1 MTRGFGESRR
11 GALQSGPFD
20 HGMITGRTRFTQNG
34 SSDPPSGGE
43 GAPPRQR
50 PPCPATG
57 GGRKEVGLLPPLG
70 ARRTPHRRWQRRAA
84 RSVLLAVILMP
95 LTVLSTGSLTAQAT
109 PTASRLEEQL
119 DQLNRESDQLV
130 EQYNQSNEALKRIRR
145 SLEGL
150 RAQASGAEADVRKLQ
165 AVLGARASAAYVQG
179 AGSAVAAVLG
189 SDDPAAAIARVQ
201 VLELL
206 AANDGDL
213 MDQLGVAGKALG
225 ERQRDLVAA
234 ERSQAAEVD
243 RLAAKKAEVERAAD
257 KTRALLARMRAADR
271 PSTPSRPSDPVA
283 PPPSGGGG
291 GGSGSAAAVVVAYA
305 RAQVGKPYCYGGS
318 GPGCF
323 DCSGLTLMA
332 WRQARVSLPHSS
344 AAQYNVGRRI
354 SAGELQP
361 GDLIFYYSPI
371 SHVSVYI
378 GGGQRISAT
387 HTGDYVRVQSLGS
400 SIVGYARPN
409 G

>member
-1 MTRGFGESRR
+1 ML
-11 GALQSGPFD
+11 AA
-20 HGMITGRTRFTQNG
+20 I
-34 SSDPPSGGE
+34 
-43 GAPPRQR
+43 
-50 PPCPATG
+50 
-57 GGRKEVGLLPPLG
+57 LLP
-70 ARRTPHRRWQRRAA
+70 
-84 RSVLLAVILMP
+84 
-95 LTVLSTGSLTAQAT
+95 LTLLSTGSNTTALAT
-109 PTASRLEEQL
+109 PASPARLEDQL
-119 DQLNRESDQLV
+119 DQLNREADQLV
-130 EQYNQSNEALKRIRR
+130 EQYNQSNEALARIKR
-145 SLEGL
+145 SLKGL
-150 RAQASGAEADVRKLQ
+150 RGQANVAEEDLRKLR

-201 VLELL
+201 VLDLL
-206 AANDGDL
+206 AAHDGDL
-213 MDQLGVAGKALG
+213 MDQLGVAGKSYD
-225 ERQRDLVAA
+225 ERHRNLVAA
-234 ERSQAAEVD
+234 EKAQAAEVD

-257 KTRALLARMRAADR
+257 KTRALLARMRAVDR
-271 PSTPSRPSDPVA
+271 PAAPSQPSGPVA

-291 GGSGSAAAVVVAYA
+291 GGGGTGSAAAVVAYA

-323 DCSGLTLMA
+323 DCSGLTMMA
-332 WRQARVSLPHSS
+332 WRQAGVSLPHSS
-344 AAQYNVGRRI
+344 ASQYNVGRRI
-354 SAGELQP
+354 SASELQP

>member
-1 MTRGFGESRR
+1 M
-11 GALQSGPFD
+11 
-20 HGMITGRTRFTQNG
+20 
-34 SSDPPSGGE
+34 
-43 GAPPRQR
+43 
-50 PPCPATG
+50 
-57 GGRKEVGLLPPLG
+57 PPLG
-70 ARRTPHRRWQRRAA
+70 ARRPPHRRWPRRAV
-84 RSVLLAVILMP
+84 RSVLLAAILVP
-95 LTVLSTGSLTAQAT
+95 LTVLSTGPTTAQAT
-109 PTASRLEEQL
+109 PTSSARLEDQL
-119 DQLNRESDQLV
+119 DQLNREADQLV

-150 RAQASGAEADVRKLQ
+150 ETQASGAEADVRKLK

-206 AANDGDL
+206 ATNDGDL
-213 MDQLGVAGKALG
+213 MDQLGVAGKALDA
-225 ERQRDLVAA
+225 RRNDLVAA
-234 ERSQAAEVD
+234 EKAQAAEVKH
-243 RLAAKKAEVERAAD
+243 LQAKKVEVERAAD

-271 PSTPSRPSDPVA
+271 PAAPARPSNPVA
-283 PPPSGGGG
+283 PPPASGGGG
-291 GGSGSAAAVVVAYA
+291 GGSGSAAAAVAFA
-305 RAQVGKPYCYGGS
+305 RAQVGKPYCYGGAGMS
-318 GPGCF
+318 CF
-323 DCSGLTLMA
+323 DCSGLTMMA
-332 WRQARVSLPHSS
+332 WKQAGISLPHSS
-344 AAQYNVGRRI
+344 ASQYNVGRRI
-354 SAGELQP
+354 SASELQP

-371 SHVSVYI
+371 SHVSIYI

>member
-1 MTRGFGESRR
+1 M
-11 GALQSGPFD
+11 
-20 HGMITGRTRFTQNG
+20 
-34 SSDPPSGGE
+34 
-43 GAPPRQR
+43 
-50 PPCPATG
+50 
-57 GGRKEVGLLPPLG
+57 PPLG
-70 ARRTPHRRWQRRAA
+70 ARRTPHRRWPRHAA
-84 RSVLLAVILMP
+84 RSVLVAAFLLP
-95 LTVLSTGSLTAQAT
+95 LTVLSTGLLTASAT
-109 PTASRLEEQL
+109 PATSTRLEDQL
-119 DQLNRESDQLV
+119 DRQNREADALV
-130 EQYNQSNEALKRIRR
+130 EQYNQSNEALKEIRR
-145 SLEGL
+145 SLKGL
-150 RAQASGAEADVRKLQ
+150 RAEASGAQDDLRKLQ
-165 AVLGARASAAYVQG
+165 ATLGARASAAYTQG

-201 VLELL
+201 VLDLL
-206 AANDGDL
+206 AAHDGDL
-213 MDQLGVAGKALG
+213 MDQLGVAGQAFD
-225 ERQRDLVAA
+225 ERQRNLVAA
-234 ERSQAAEVD
+234 EKAQAAEVE

-271 PSTPSRPSDPVA
+271 PAAPSAPSSPVA

-291 GGSGSAAAVVVAYA
+291 GGSGSAAAAVAYA

-323 DCSGLTLMA
+323 DCSGLTMMA
-332 WRQARVSLPHSS
+332 WAQAGVSLPHSS
-344 AAQYNVGRRI
+344 ASQYNVGRRI
-354 SAGELQP
+354 SASELQP

-371 SHVSVYI
+371 SHVSIYI

>member
-1 MTRGFGESRR
+1 ML
-11 GALQSGPFD
+11 AA
-20 HGMITGRTRFTQNG
+20 I
-34 SSDPPSGGE
+34 
-43 GAPPRQR
+43 
-50 PPCPATG
+50 
-57 GGRKEVGLLPPLG
+57 LLP
-70 ARRTPHRRWQRRAA
+70 
-84 RSVLLAVILMP
+84 
-95 LTVLSTGSLTAQAT
+95 LTLLSTGSNTTALAT
-109 PTASRLEEQL
+109 PASPARLEDQL
-119 DQLNRESDQLV
+119 DQLNREADQLV
-130 EQYNQSNEALKRIRR
+130 EQYNQSNEALARIKR
-145 SLEGL
+145 SLKGL
-150 RAQASGAEADVRKLQ
+150 RGQANVAEEDLRKLR

-201 VLELL
+201 VLDLL
-206 AANDGDL
+206 AAHDGDL
-213 MDQLGVAGKALG
+213 MDQLGVAGKSYD
-225 ERQRDLVAA
+225 ERHRNLVAA
-234 ERSQAAEVD
+234 EKAQAAEVD

-257 KTRALLARMRAADR
+257 KTRALLARMRAVDR
-271 PSTPSRPSDPVA
+271 PAAPSQPSGPVA

-291 GGSGSAAAVVVAYA
+291 GGGGTGSAAAVVAYA

-323 DCSGLTLMA
+323 DCSGLTMMA
-332 WRQARVSLPHSS
+332 WRQAGVSLPHSS
-344 AAQYNVGRRI
+344 ASQYNVGRRI
-354 SAGELQP
+354 SASELQP

-400 SIVGYARPN
+400 SIVGYGRPN

>member
-1 MTRGFGESRR
+1 
-11 GALQSGPFD
+11 
-20 HGMITGRTRFTQNG
+20 
-34 SSDPPSGGE
+34 
-43 GAPPRQR
+43 
-50 PPCPATG
+50 
-57 GGRKEVGLLPPLG
+57 
-70 ARRTPHRRWQRRAA
+70 
-84 RSVLLAVILMP
+84 VLLAAILLP
-95 LTVLSTGSLTAQAT
+95 LTVLSTGSNTTALAT
-109 PTASRLEEQL
+109 PTSSARLEDQL
-119 DQLNRESDQLV
+119 DQLNREADQLV
-130 EQYNQSNEALKRIRR
+130 EQYNQSRDALARIRK
-145 SLEGL
+145 SLRNL
-150 RAQASGAEADVRKLQ
+150 RTQATGAEDEVRKLQ
-165 AVLGARASAAYVQG
+165 ASLGARASAAYTQG

-213 MDQLGVAGKALG
+213 MEQLGVAGKALG
-225 ERQRDLVAA
+225 ERQRELVAA
-234 ERSQAAEVD
+234 EKSQAAEVD
-243 RLAAKKAEVERAAD
+243 RLAGKKAEVERAAD
-257 KTRALLARMRAADR
+257 RTRALLSRMRAADR
-271 PSTPSRPSDPVA
+271 PRAPARPSNPVA

-291 GGSGSAAAVVVAYA
+291 DGSGSAAAAVAYA
-305 RAQVGKPYCYGGS
+305 RAQVGKPYCYGGAGS
-318 GPGCF
+318 ACF
-323 DCSGLTLMA
+323 DCSGLTMMA
-332 WRQARVSLPHSS
+332 WRQAGISLPHSS

-371 SHVSVYI
+371 SHVSIYI

>member
-1 MTRGFGESRR
+1 ML
-11 GALQSGPFD
+11 AA
-20 HGMITGRTRFTQNG
+20 I
-34 SSDPPSGGE
+34 
-43 GAPPRQR
+43 
-50 PPCPATG
+50 
-57 GGRKEVGLLPPLG
+57 LLP
-70 ARRTPHRRWQRRAA
+70 
-84 RSVLLAVILMP
+84 
-95 LTVLSTGSLTAQAT
+95 LTLLSTGSNTTALAT
-109 PTASRLEEQL
+109 PASPARLEDQL

-130 EQYNQSNEALKRIRR
+130 EQYNQSNEALARIKR
-145 SLEGL
+145 SLKGL
-150 RAQASGAEADVRKLQ
+150 RSQTAGAEEDLRKLR

-201 VLELL
+201 VLDLL
-206 AANDGDL
+206 AAHDGDL
-213 MDQLGVAGKALG
+213 MDQLGVAGKAFD
-225 ERQRDLVAA
+225 ERHRNLVAA
-234 ERSQAAEVD
+234 EKAQAAEVD

-271 PSTPSRPSDPVA
+271 PSAPSQPSGPVA

-291 GGSGSAAAVVVAYA
+291 GGSGSAAAVVAYV

-323 DCSGLTLMA
+323 DCSGLTMMA
-332 WRQARVSLPHSS
+332 WRQAGVSLPHSS
-344 AAQYNVGRRI
+344 ASQYNVGRRI

-400 SIVGYARPN
+400 SIVGYGRPN

>member
-1 MTRGFGESRR
+1 M
-11 GALQSGPFD
+11 
-20 HGMITGRTRFTQNG
+20 
-34 SSDPPSGGE
+34 
-43 GAPPRQR
+43 
-50 PPCPATG
+50 
-57 GGRKEVGLLPPLG
+57 PPLG
-70 ARRTPHRRWQRRAA
+70 ARRTPHRRWPRRAA
-84 RSVLLAVILMP
+84 RSALLAAILLP
-95 LTVLSTGSLTAQAT
+95 LTVLSTGSNTTALAT
-109 PTASRLEEQL
+109 PASPARLEDQL
-119 DQLNRESDQLV
+119 DQLNREADQLV
-130 EQYNQSNEALKRIRR
+130 EQYNQSNETLARIKR
-145 SLEGL
+145 SLKGL
-150 RAQASGAEADVRKLQ
+150 RGQANVAEEDLRKLR
-165 AVLGARASAAYVQG
+165 AVLGARASAAYIQG

-201 VLELL
+201 VLDLL
-206 AANDGDL
+206 AAQDGDL
-213 MDQLGVAGKALG
+213 MDQLGVAGKSFE
-225 ERQRDLVAA
+225 ERHRNLVAA
-234 ERSQAAEVD
+234 EKAQAVEVD
-243 RLAAKKAEVERAAD
+243 RLAAKKAEVQRAAD
-257 KTRALLARMRAADR
+257 KTRALLARMRAPDR
-271 PSTPSRPSDPVA
+271 PAAPSQPSGPVA

-291 GGSGSAAAVVVAYA
+291 SGSAAAVVAYA

-323 DCSGLTLMA
+323 DCSGLTMMA
-332 WRQARVSLPHSS
+332 WRQAGVSLPHSS
-344 AAQYNVGRRI
+344 ASQYSVGRRI

>member
-1 MTRGFGESRR
+1 
-11 GALQSGPFD
+11 
-20 HGMITGRTRFTQNG
+20 
-34 SSDPPSGGE
+34 
-43 GAPPRQR
+43 
-50 PPCPATG
+50 
-57 GGRKEVGLLPPLG
+57 LPPLG
-70 ARRTPHRRWQRRAA
+70 ARRTPHRRWPRHAA
-84 RSVLLAVILMP
+84 RSVLVAAFLLP
-95 LTVLSTGSLTAQAT
+95 LTVLSTGLLTASAT
-109 PTASRLEEQL
+109 PATSTRLEDQL
-119 DQLNRESDQLV
+119 DRQNREADALV
-130 EQYNQSNEALKRIRR
+130 EQYNQSNEALKKTRG
-145 SLEGL
+145 SLKGL
-150 RAQASGAEADVRKLQ
+150 RAEASGAQDDLRKLQ
-165 AVLGARASAAYVQG
+165 ATLGARASAAYTQG

-201 VLELL
+201 VLDLL
-206 AANDGDL
+206 AAHDGDL
-213 MDQLGVAGKALG
+213 MDQLGVAGQAFD
-225 ERQRDLVAA
+225 ERRRNLVAA
-234 ERSQAAEVD
+234 EKAQAAEVE

-271 PSTPSRPSDPVA
+271 PAAPSAPSSPVA

-291 GGSGSAAAVVVAYA
+291 GGSGSAAAAVAYA

-332 WRQARVSLPHSS
+332 WAQAGVSLPHSS
-344 AAQYNVGRRI
+344 ASQYNVGRRI

-371 SHVSVYI
+371 SHVSIYI

>member
-1 MTRGFGESRR
+1 ML
-11 GALQSGPFD
+11 AA
-20 HGMITGRTRFTQNG
+20 I
-34 SSDPPSGGE
+34 
-43 GAPPRQR
+43 
-50 PPCPATG
+50 
-57 GGRKEVGLLPPLG
+57 LLP
-70 ARRTPHRRWQRRAA
+70 
-84 RSVLLAVILMP
+84 
-95 LTVLSTGSLTAQAT
+95 LTLLSTGSNTTALAT
-109 PTASRLEEQL
+109 PASPARLEDQL
-119 DQLNRESDQLV
+119 DQLNREADELV
-130 EQYNQSNEALKRIRR
+130 EQYNQSNESLRRIQR
-145 SLEGL
+145 SLKGL
-150 RAQASGAEADVRKLQ
+150 RGQTDAAEEDVRKLR

-201 VLELL
+201 VLDLL
-206 AANDGDL
+206 AAHDGDL
-213 MDQLGVAGKALG
+213 MDQLGVAGKAFD
-225 ERQRDLVAA
+225 ERHGNLVAA
-234 ERSQAAEVD
+234 EKAQAAEVD
-243 RLAAKKAEVERAAD
+243 RLAAKKAEVQRAAD

-271 PSTPSRPSDPVA
+271 PSAPSAPSSPVA

-291 GGSGSAAAVVVAYA
+291 GSGSAAAVVAYA

-323 DCSGLTLMA
+323 DCSGLTMMA
-332 WRQARVSLPHSS
+332 WQQAGVSLPHSS
-344 AAQYNVGRRI
+344 ASQYNVGRRI

>member
-1 MTRGFGESRR
+1 
-11 GALQSGPFD
+11 
-20 HGMITGRTRFTQNG
+20 
-34 SSDPPSGGE
+34 
-43 GAPPRQR
+43 
-50 PPCPATG
+50 
-57 GGRKEVGLLPPLG
+57 LPPLG
-70 ARRTPHRRWQRRAA
+70 ARRTPHRRWPRHAA
-84 RSVLLAVILMP
+84 RSVLVAAFLLP
-95 LTVLSTGSLTAQAT
+95 LTVLSTGLLTASAT
-109 PTASRLEEQL
+109 PATSTRLEDQL
-119 DQLNRESDQLV
+119 DRQNREADALV
-130 EQYNQSNEALKRIRR
+130 EQYNQSNEALKGIRR
-145 SLEGL
+145 TLKGL
-150 RAQASGAEADVRKLQ
+150 RAEASGAEDDLRKLQ
-165 AVLGARASAAYVQG
+165 ATLGARASAAYTQG

-201 VLELL
+201 VLDLL
-206 AANDGDL
+206 AAHDGDL
-213 MDQLGVAGKALG
+213 MDQLGVAGQAFD
-225 ERQRDLVAA
+225 ERRRNLVAA
-234 ERSQAAEVD
+234 EKAQAAEVE

-271 PSTPSRPSDPVA
+271 PAAPSAPSSPVA
-283 PPPSGGGG
+283 PPPPSGGGG
-291 GGSGSAAAVVVAYA
+291 GGSAAAAVAYA

-332 WRQARVSLPHSS
+332 WAQAGVSLPHSS
-344 AAQYNVGRRI
+344 ASQYNVGRRI
-354 SAGELQP
+354 SASELQP

-371 SHVSVYI
+371 SHVSIYI

>member
-1 MTRGFGESRR
+1 M
-11 GALQSGPFD
+11 
-20 HGMITGRTRFTQNG
+20 
-34 SSDPPSGGE
+34 
-43 GAPPRQR
+43 
-50 PPCPATG
+50 
-57 GGRKEVGLLPPLG
+57 
-70 ARRTPHRRWQRRAA
+70 
-84 RSVLLAVILMP
+84 LLAAILMP
-95 LTVLSTGSLTAQAT
+95 LTVLSTGPLTAQAT
-109 PTASRLEEQL
+109 PTASRLEDQL

-130 EQYNQSNEALKRIRR
+130 EQYNQSNEALQRIRR
-145 SLEGL
+145 SLKGL

-165 AVLGARASAAYVQG
+165 QVLGARASAAYVQG

-213 MDQLGVAGKALG
+213 MDQLGVAGQALG
-225 ERQRDLVAA
+225 ERKRNLVAA
-234 ERSQAAEVD
+234 ERAQAAEVD
-243 RLAAKKAEVERAAD
+243 RLQAKKAEVERAAD
-257 KTRALLARMRAADR
+257 KTRALLSRMRAADR
-271 PSTPSRPSDPVA
+271 PSAPTRPSNPVA
-283 PPPSGGGG
+283 PPPPAGGGG
-291 GGSGSAAAVVVAYA
+291 GGGGGATAVVAYA

-323 DCSGLTLMA
+323 DCSGLTMMA
-332 WRQARVSLPHSS
+332 WRQAGVSLPHSS

-354 SAGELQP
+354 SASELQP

>member
-1 MTRGFGESRR
+1 
-11 GALQSGPFD
+11 
-20 HGMITGRTRFTQNG
+20 
-34 SSDPPSGGE
+34 
-43 GAPPRQR
+43 
-50 PPCPATG
+50 
-57 GGRKEVGLLPPLG
+57 
-70 ARRTPHRRWQRRAA
+70 
-84 RSVLLAVILMP
+84 VLLAAILLP
-95 LTVLSTGSLTAQAT
+95 LTVLSTGPMTATAT
-109 PTASRLEEQL
+109 PATSARLEAQL
-119 DQLNRESDQLV
+119 DQQNREADQLV
-130 EQYNQSNEALKRIRR
+130 EQYNQSNEALKKIRR
-145 SLEGL
+145 SLKGL
-150 RAQASGAEADVRKLQ
+150 RAEANGAQDDLRKLQ
-165 AVLGARASAAYVQG
+165 ATLGARASAAYVQG

-201 VLELL
+201 VLDLL
-206 AANDGDL
+206 AAHDGDL
-213 MDQLGVAGKALG
+213 MDQLGVAGKAFD
-225 ERQRDLVAA
+225 ERQRNLVAA
-234 ERSQAAEVD
+234 EKAQAAEVD
-243 RLAAKKAEVERAAD
+243 RLQAKKAEVERAAD

-271 PSTPSRPSDPVA
+271 PQAPSAPSNPVA

-291 GGSGSAAAVVVAYA
+291 GGSGSAAAVVAYA

-318 GPGCF
+318 GPGCY
-323 DCSGLTLMA
+323 DCSGLTMMA
-332 WRQARVSLPHSS
+332 WAQAGVSLPHSS

-354 SAGELQP
+354 SAAELQP

>member
-1 MTRGFGESRR
+1 ML
-11 GALQSGPFD
+11 AA
-20 HGMITGRTRFTQNG
+20 I
-34 SSDPPSGGE
+34 
-43 GAPPRQR
+43 
-50 PPCPATG
+50 
-57 GGRKEVGLLPPLG
+57 LLP
-70 ARRTPHRRWQRRAA
+70 
-84 RSVLLAVILMP
+84 
-95 LTVLSTGSLTAQAT
+95 LTLLSTGSNTTALAT
-109 PTASRLEEQL
+109 PASPARLEDQL
-119 DQLNRESDQLV
+119 DQLNREADQLV
-130 EQYNQSNEALKRIRR
+130 EQYNQSNEALARIKR
-145 SLEGL
+145 SLKGL
-150 RAQASGAEADVRKLQ
+150 RGQADVAEKDLRKLR
-165 AVLGARASAAYVQG
+165 AVLGARASAAYIQG

-201 VLELL
+201 VLDLL
-206 AANDGDL
+206 AAHDGDL
-213 MDQLGVAGKALG
+213 MDQLGVAGKSFD
-225 ERQRDLVAA
+225 ERHRNLVAA
-234 ERSQAAEVD
+234 EKAQAVEVD
-243 RLAAKKAEVERAAD
+243 RLAAKKAEVQRAAD

-271 PSTPSRPSDPVA
+271 PAAPSQPSGPVA
-283 PPPSGGGG
+283 PPPPGGGG
-291 GGSGSAAAVVVAYA
+291 GGSGSAAAVVAYA

-323 DCSGLTLMA
+323 DCSGLTMMA
-332 WRQARVSLPHSS
+332 WRQAGVSLPHSS
-344 AAQYNVGRRI
+344 ASQYNVGRRI

>member
-1 MTRGFGESRR
+1 
-11 GALQSGPFD
+11 
-20 HGMITGRTRFTQNG
+20 
-34 SSDPPSGGE
+34 
-43 GAPPRQR
+43 
-50 PPCPATG
+50 
-57 GGRKEVGLLPPLG
+57 LPPLG
-70 ARRTPHRRWQRRAA
+70 ARRTPHRRWPRRAA
-84 RSVLLAVILMP
+84 RSVLLAAIVLP
-95 LTVLSTGSLTAQAT
+95 LTVLSTGPMTATAT
-109 PTASRLEEQL
+109 PASPARLE
-119 DQLNRESDQLV
+119 DQLERQNREADQLV
-130 EQYNQSNEALKRIRR
+130 EQYNQSNEALKEIRR
-145 SLEGL
+145 SLKGL
-150 RAQASGAEADVRKLQ
+150 RAEASGAQDDLRKLQ
-165 AVLGARASAAYVQG
+165 ASLGARASAAYVQG

-201 VLELL
+201 VLDLL
-206 AANDGDL
+206 AAHDGDL
-213 MDQLGVAGKALG
+213 MDQLGVAGKAFA
-225 ERQRDLVAA
+225 ERQRNLVAA
-234 ERSQAAEVD
+234 EEAQAAEVQ
-243 RLAAKKAEVERAAD
+243 RLQAKKAEVERAAD

-271 PSTPSRPSDPVA
+271 PSAPSAPPSTSPVA

-291 GGSGSAAAVVVAYA
+291 GSGGAAAAVAYA

-332 WRQARVSLPHSS
+332 WRQGGVSLPHSS

-354 SAGELQP
+354 SASELQP

-371 SHVSVYI
+371 SHVSIYI

>member
-1 MTRGFGESRR
+1 
-11 GALQSGPFD
+11 
-20 HGMITGRTRFTQNG
+20 
-34 SSDPPSGGE
+34 
-43 GAPPRQR
+43 
-50 PPCPATG
+50 
-57 GGRKEVGLLPPLG
+57 
-70 ARRTPHRRWQRRAA
+70 
-84 RSVLLAVILMP
+84 VLLAAVLVP
-95 LTVLSTGSLTAQAT
+95 LTVLSTGPTTAQAT
-109 PTASRLEEQL
+109 PTSSARLEDQL
-119 DQLNRESDQLV
+119 DQLNREADQLV

-145 SLEGL
+145 SLKGL
-150 RAQASGAEADVRKLQ
+150 QTQASGAEADVRKLQ

-234 ERSQAAEVD
+234 EKAQAAEVD

-271 PSTPSRPSDPVA
+271 SSVPSRPSAPVA

-291 GGSGSAAAVVVAYA
+291 GGGGGGSAAAVVAYV

-323 DCSGLTLMA
+323 DCSGLTMMA
-332 WRQARVSLPHSS
+332 WRQAGVSLPHSS
-344 AAQYNVGRRI
+344 ASQYSVGRRV

-378 GGGQRISAT
+378 GNGQRISAT

-400 SIVGYARPN
+400 SIVGFARPN

>member
-1 MTRGFGESRR
+1 
-11 GALQSGPFD
+11 
-20 HGMITGRTRFTQNG
+20 
-34 SSDPPSGGE
+34 
-43 GAPPRQR
+43 
-50 PPCPATG
+50 
-57 GGRKEVGLLPPLG
+57 
-70 ARRTPHRRWQRRAA
+70 
-84 RSVLLAVILMP
+84 VLLAAMLLP
-95 LTVLSTGSLTAQAT
+95 LTVLSTGSNTTALAT
-109 PTASRLEEQL
+109 PASPARLEDQL
-119 DQLNRESDQLV
+119 DQLNRQSDQLV
-130 EQYNQSNEALKRIRR
+130 EQYNQSRETLARIRR
-145 SLEGL
+145 SLRNL
-150 RAQASGAEADVRKLQ
+150 RTQASGAEDDMRKLQ
-165 AVLGARASAAYVQG
+165 ASLGARASAAYVQG

-213 MDQLGVAGKALG
+213 MDQLGLAGKVLAA
-225 ERQRDLVAA
+225 RQADLVAA
-234 ERSQAAEVD
+234 EKAQAAEVK

-257 KTRALLARMRAADR
+257 RTRALLARMRAADR
-271 PSTPSRPSDPVA
+271 PQAPARPSNPVA
-283 PPPSGGGG
+283 PPPPSGGG
-291 GGSGSAAAVVVAYA
+291 GGSGSAAAAVAYA

-323 DCSGLTLMA
+323 DCSGLTMMA
-332 WRQARVSLPHSS
+332 WRQAGISLPHSS
-344 AAQYNVGRRI
+344 ASQYNVGRRI
-354 SAGELQP
+354 SASELQP

-371 SHVSVYI
+371 SHVSIYI

>member
-1 MTRGFGESRR
+1 
-11 GALQSGPFD
+11 
-20 HGMITGRTRFTQNG
+20 
-34 SSDPPSGGE
+34 
-43 GAPPRQR
+43 
-50 PPCPATG
+50 
-57 GGRKEVGLLPPLG
+57 
-70 ARRTPHRRWQRRAA
+70 
-84 RSVLLAVILMP
+84 
-95 LTVLSTGSLTAQAT
+95 
-109 PTASRLEEQL
+109 
-119 DQLNRESDQLV
+119 
-130 EQYNQSNEALKRIRR
+130 
-145 SLEGL
+145 
-150 RAQASGAEADVRKLQ
+150 VRKLQ

-189 SDDPAAAIARVQ
+189 SDDPNAAIDRVQ
-201 VLELL
+201 VLDLL
-206 AANDGDL
+206 AAHDGDL
-213 MDQLGVAGKALG
+213 MDQLWVAGKALDARQG
-225 ERQRDLVAA
+225 ELVAA
-234 ERSQAAEVD
+234 EKAQAAEVD

-291 GGSGSAAAVVVAYA
+291 GGASGSAAAVVAYA

-318 GPGCF
+318 GSACF
-323 DCSGLTLMA
+323 DCSGLTMMA
-332 WRQARVSLPHSS
+332 WQQAGVSLPHSS
-344 AAQYNVGRRI
+344 AAQYSVGRRV

-378 GGGQRISAT
+378 GNGQRISAT

-400 SIVGYARPN
+400 SIVGYARPS

>member
-1 MTRGFGESRR
+1 M
-11 GALQSGPFD
+11 
-20 HGMITGRTRFTQNG
+20 
-34 SSDPPSGGE
+34 
-43 GAPPRQR
+43 
-50 PPCPATG
+50 
-57 GGRKEVGLLPPLG
+57 PPLG
-70 ARRTPHRRWQRRAA
+70 ARRTPHRRWPRHAA
-84 RSVLLAVILMP
+84 RSVLVAAFLLP
-95 LTVLSTGSLTAQAT
+95 LTVLSTGLLTASAT
-109 PTASRLEEQL
+109 PATSTRLEDQL
-119 DQLNRESDQLV
+119 DRQNREADALV
-130 EQYNQSNEALKRIRR
+130 EQYNQSNEALKGIRR
-145 SLEGL
+145 TLKGL
-150 RAQASGAEADVRKLQ
+150 RAEASGAEDDLRKLQ
-165 AVLGARASAAYVQG
+165 ATLGARASAAYTQG

-201 VLELL
+201 VLDLL
-206 AANDGDL
+206 AAHDGDL
-213 MDQLGVAGKALG
+213 MDQLGVAGQAFD
-225 ERQRDLVAA
+225 ERRRNLVAA
-234 ERSQAAEVD
+234 EKAQAAEVE
-243 RLAAKKAEVERAAD
+243 RLAAKKAEVEQAAD

-271 PSTPSRPSDPVA
+271 PAAPSAPSSPVA

-291 GGSGSAAAVVVAYA
+291 GGSGSAAAAVAYA

-332 WRQARVSLPHSS
+332 WAQAGVSLPHSS
-344 AAQYNVGRRI
+344 ASQYNVGRRI
-354 SAGELQP
+354 SASELQP

-371 SHVSVYI
+371 SHVSIYI

>member
-1 MTRGFGESRR
+1 
-11 GALQSGPFD
+11 
-20 HGMITGRTRFTQNG
+20 
-34 SSDPPSGGE
+34 
-43 GAPPRQR
+43 
-50 PPCPATG
+50 
-57 GGRKEVGLLPPLG
+57 
-70 ARRTPHRRWQRRAA
+70 
-84 RSVLLAVILMP
+84 
-95 LTVLSTGSLTAQAT
+95 VLSTGSNMTAVAT
-109 PTASRLEEQL
+109 PASSARLEDQL
-119 DQLNRESDQLV
+119 DRLNRESDQLV
-130 EQYNQSNEALKRIRR
+130 EQYNQSNEILKRIRR
-145 SLEGL
+145 SLKGL
-150 RAQASGAEADVRKLQ
+150 RAQASGAEADVRKLR

-213 MDQLGVAGKALG
+213 MEQLGVAGKALG

-234 ERSQAAEVD
+234 EKNQAAEVD

-257 KTRALLARMRAADR
+257 RTRALLARMRAADR
-271 PSTPSRPSDPVA
+271 SSVPSRPSAPVA

-291 GGSGSAAAVVVAYA
+291 GGGSGSAAAVVAYA

-323 DCSGLTLMA
+323 DCSGLTMMA
-332 WRQARVSLPHSS
+332 WRQAGVSLPHSS
-344 AAQYNVGRRI
+344 SAQYNVGRRV
-354 SAGELQP
+354 SASELQP
-361 GDLIFYYSPI
+361 GDLVFYYSPI

-378 GGGQRISAT
+378 GNGQRISAT

-400 SIVGYARPN
+400 SIVGFARPN

>member
-1 MTRGFGESRR
+1 MT
-11 GALQSGPFD
+11 
-20 HGMITGRTRFTQNG
+20 
-34 SSDPPSGGE
+34 
-43 GAPPRQR
+43 
-50 PPCPATG
+50 AT
-57 GGRKEVGLLPPLG
+57 
-70 ARRTPHRRWQRRAA
+70 
-84 RSVLLAVILMP
+84 
-95 LTVLSTGSLTAQAT
+95 AT
-109 PTASRLEEQL
+109 PASPARLEEQL
-119 DQLNRESDQLV
+119 ERQNREADQLV
-130 EQYNQSNEALKRIRR
+130 EQYNQSNEALKEIRR
-145 SLEGL
+145 SLKGL
-150 RAQASGAEADVRKLQ
+150 RAEASGAQDDLRKLQ
-165 AVLGARASAAYVQG
+165 ASLGARASAAYVQG

-201 VLELL
+201 VLDLL
-206 AANDGDL
+206 AAHDGDL
-213 MDQLGVAGKALG
+213 MDQLGVAGKAFD
-225 ERQRDLVAA
+225 ERQRNLVAA
-234 ERSQAAEVD
+234 EKAQAAEVE

-271 PSTPSRPSDPVA
+271 PAAPSAPSSPVA

-291 GGSGSAAAVVVAYA
+291 GGSGSAAAAVAYA

-332 WRQARVSLPHSS
+332 WAQAGVSLPHSS
-344 AAQYNVGRRI
+344 ASQYNVGRRI
-354 SAGELQP
+354 SASELQP

-371 SHVSVYI
+371 SHVSIYI

>member
-1 MTRGFGESRR
+1 VF
-11 GALQSGPFD
+11 L
-20 HGMITGRTRFTQNG
+20 
-34 SSDPPSGGE
+34 
-43 GAPPRQR
+43 
-50 PPCPATG
+50 
-57 GGRKEVGLLPPLG
+57 
-70 ARRTPHRRWQRRAA
+70 AA
-84 RSVLLAVILMP
+84 ILVP
-95 LTVLSTGSLTAQAT
+95 LTVLSTGSNMTAVAT
-109 PTASRLEEQL
+109 PASSARLEDQL
-119 DQLNRESDQLV
+119 DRLNRESDQLV
-130 EQYNQSNEALKRIRR
+130 EQYNQSNETLKRIRR
-145 SLEGL
+145 SLKGL

-213 MDQLGVAGKALG
+213 MEQLGVAGKALG

-234 ERSQAAEVD
+234 EKSQAAEVD

-271 PSTPSRPSDPVA
+271 SSVPSRPSAPVA

-291 GGSGSAAAVVVAYA
+291 GGGGSGSAAAVVAYA

-323 DCSGLTLMA
+323 DCSGLTMMA
-332 WRQARVSLPHSS
+332 WRQAGVSLPHSS
-344 AAQYNVGRRI
+344 SAQYNVGRRI

-361 GDLIFYYSPI
+361 GDLVFYYSPI

-378 GGGQRISAT
+378 GNGQRISAT

-400 SIVGYARPN
+400 SIVGFARPN